1 MVEADELYQNAGEK
15 GRPHRDPADPP
26 RRLANGRRGHG
37 TFDND
42 RPPVAGVVGR
52 AGSQVRLRVVGHSDR
67 RELEPFVV
75 GKTVAAATVNT
86 DGWGAYDHLPETGR
100 DRKAISHAP
109 GRREWARDEDGVRE
123 VHCNT
128 MEGIGTGLRNFLR
141 PFRGVSKHFLASY
154 VAVFEWAHHWKR
166 VTSDLIQAMILCT
179 FKAT

>member
-1 MVEADELYQNAGEK
+1 M
-15 GRPHRDPADPP
+15 
-26 RRLANGRRGHG
+26 
-37 TFDND
+37 
-42 RPPVAGVVGR
+42 
-52 AGSQVRLRVVGHSDR
+52 
-67 RELEPFVV
+67 V
-75 GKTVAAATVNT
+75 GKTVAAATVNA

-100 DRKAISHAP
+100 DRKAIATPRGGGS
-109 GRREWARDEDGVRE
+109 GRAMRTGCRE